1 MRRIGREHARHVA
14 RQEAGEDQR
23 AAAGEH
29 CGKRRGE
36 PSQRPGED
44 VREDEVE
51 APAPPRERVPDAG
64 RGVEAQMRR
73 DRVQPR
79 VVARDRDGDRID
91 VAGDDALLQRLRG
104 GKRQDAGAGAD
115 VEHAPRPLA
124 LQRAGEGEEAAAR
137 RAVMPGAEGERR
149 LDLDRKVVRPD
160 RRLVM
165 DAVDEEAS
173 GPHRLQPVERGLDP
187 VLLLEAREGGAL
199 GLGAD
204 DRPDEL
210 AQRVFVGLVRE
221 IGLERPGAAAGRLKG
236 CDRGLARVEDLAEEL
251 RRLPGRS
258 LVGRKPHHMGRTVR
272 VQAFEHAPA

>member
-1 MRRIGREHARHVA
+1 MSPATT
-14 RQEAGEDQR
+14 R
-23 AAAGEH
+23 A
-29 CGKRRGE
+29 
-36 PSQRPGED
+36 
-44 VREDEVE
+44 
-51 APAPPRERVPDAG
+51 
-64 RGVEAQMRR
+64 
-73 DRVQPR
+73 
-79 VVARDRDGDRID
+79 
-91 VAGDDALLQRLRG
+91 LQRLRG

-115 VEHAPRPLA
+115 VEHAPRALP

-149 LDLDRKVVRPD
+149 LDLDREVVRPH

-210 AQRVFVGLVRE
+210 AQRVCVGLVRE
-221 IGLERPGAAAGRLKG
+221 IGLERPGAAVGLEGR
-236 CDRGLARVEDLAEEL
+236 DRGLARVEDLAEEL
-251 RRLPGRS
+251 CRLPGRS
-258 LVGRKPHHMGRTVR
+258 LVGRKPHHMGRPVR